1 MPLSHREERGDRL
14 LPETYSR
21 QLAVLLSPPIGDS
34 QEEKLMDDTLV
45 HVVGS
50 TLNKIVPNVILNK
63 RGEVVPLLVRTIR
76 DHPDSKIRDHLLQL
90 LFNLHKV
97 IINKDYYYYYL
108 SITEFTYVTTF
119 ILILGFLPNWPPV
132 ALLQVV

>member
-1 MPLSHREERGDRL
+1 MPLTHREERGDRS
-14 LPETYSR
+14 LPETYAQ

-34 QEEKLMDDTLV
+34 HEEQLMDDSLV

-76 DHPDSKIRDHLLQL
+76 DHPDSNIRDRLLQL

-97 IINKDYYYYYL
+97 IMNSYFI
-108 SITEFTYVTTF
+108 I
-119 ILILGFLPNWPPV
+119 ILISDPPMLYISISTV
-132 ALLQVV
+132 I